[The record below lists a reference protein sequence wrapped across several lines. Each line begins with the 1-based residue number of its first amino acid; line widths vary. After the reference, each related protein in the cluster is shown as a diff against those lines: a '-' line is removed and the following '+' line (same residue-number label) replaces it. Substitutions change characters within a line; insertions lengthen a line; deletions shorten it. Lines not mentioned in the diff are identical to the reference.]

1 MENMPKSFSETPT
14 LQGLIRSL
22 GNKTDIVGKAQQI
35 LADQG
40 HTFARSTIYSTI
52 QRNGSN
58 NAVIEAALLDAV
70 AAEKKQRADLDARR
84 QALSE

>member
-1 MENMPKSFSETPT
+1 MPKSFSETPT

-40 HTFARSTIYSTI
+40 HAFARSTIYSTI